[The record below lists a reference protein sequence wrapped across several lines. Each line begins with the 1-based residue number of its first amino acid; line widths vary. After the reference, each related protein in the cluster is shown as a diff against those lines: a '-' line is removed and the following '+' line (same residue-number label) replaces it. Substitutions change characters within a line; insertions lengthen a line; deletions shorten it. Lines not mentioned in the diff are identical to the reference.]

1 MNFYPL
7 PDIKFNGNYFISNN
21 NDPSLDAVNLYICY
35 ELDRWSRDLDAD
47 FTLGN

>member
-7 PDIKFNGNYFISNN
+7 PNIKFNGNCFISNN
-21 NDPSLDAVNLYICY
+21 NDRSLDAVNLYVGY
-35 ELDRWSRDLDAD
+35 ELDRWLRDLEAD